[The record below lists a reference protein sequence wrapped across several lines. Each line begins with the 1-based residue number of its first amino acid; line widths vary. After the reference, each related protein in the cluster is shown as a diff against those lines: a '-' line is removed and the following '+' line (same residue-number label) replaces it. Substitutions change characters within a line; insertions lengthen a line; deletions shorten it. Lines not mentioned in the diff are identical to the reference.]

1 MARIFAMTM
10 GVPGVEISVNYNAA
24 NLRVTTVDWAIPQ
37 SGIVARARIWD
48 TGVLVYDKTIAGP
61 ETGSENVPGNY
72 RVVEVNEGGEIFFDL
87 PANIT
92 WSINIQTIGA

>member
-72 RVVEVNEGGEIFFDL
+72 RVVQVNEGGEIFFDL

-92 WSINIQTIGA
+92 WSINIQTIG

>member
-1 MARIFAMTM
+1 MAKIFAMTM
-10 GVPGVEISVNYNAA
+10 GVPGVEISVNYNAV

-37 SGIVARARIWD
+37 SGIVARVRIWD
-48 TGVLVYDKTIAGP
+48 AGISIYDRTIGGP
-61 ETGSENVPGNY
+61 ASGTENVPGNI

-92 WSINIQTIGA
+92 WSINIQTIG

>member
-1 MARIFAMTM
+1 MAKIFAMTM
-10 GVPGVEISVNYNAA
+10 GVPGVEVSVNYNAV

-37 SGIVARARIWD
+37 SGIVARVRIWD
-48 TGVLVYDKTIAGP
+48 AGISIYDRTIGGP
-61 ETGSENVPGNY
+61 ASGTENVPGNI

-92 WSINIQTIGA
+92 WSINIQTIG